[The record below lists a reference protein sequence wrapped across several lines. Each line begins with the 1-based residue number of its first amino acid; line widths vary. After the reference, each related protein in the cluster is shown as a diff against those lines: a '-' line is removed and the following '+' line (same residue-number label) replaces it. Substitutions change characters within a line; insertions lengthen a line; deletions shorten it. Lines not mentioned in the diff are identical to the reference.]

1 MKTDSKLTNPL
12 NKSVN
17 SVDKS
22 LEEALHHIDKLKE
35 DMNHLCNDIDL
46 LYNTRNANL
55 INDINANSNNKSKL
69 SLVNGSKL
77 TKSLLNII
85 ESNYE
90 YELNQSI
97 NKNKNKCNSIVS
109 DNSIS
114 TYDKSGLLLSRDN
127 NFSLD
132 EYVNMNATLNNLIES
147 TQTPEIITTTT
158 TTTTK
163 NSINDDND
171 DNGTTYQDNY
181 SQTSLLESSPL
192 HYARRN
198 INIDESTNKLST
210 TCSSSCSS
218 ASSSSSNDNASNS
231 KLNNNATSNET
242 ITTTT
247 TTTTQT
253 KYKFFLNGNANLHK
267 KKSINYCNLS
277 KKLLIKKKSP
287 LHR

>member
-1 MKTDSKLTNPL
+1 L

-46 LYNTRNANL
+46 LYNTRNANPT
-55 INDINANSNNKSKL
+55 NDVNTNSSNKSKL

-90 YELNQSI
+90 YEVRQSI
-97 NKNKNKCNSIVS
+97 DSNRHSKRNLVS
-109 DNSIS
+109 DSAISDDNSIS
-114 TYDKSGLLLSRDN
+114 TYDRSGLLLSHDN

-132 EYVNMNATLNNLIES
+132 EYVNMNATLNDLIES
-147 TQTPEIITTTT
+147 TNTPETTT
-158 TTTTK
+158 
-163 NSINDDND
+163 IND
-171 DNGTTYQDNY
+171 DNY

-192 HYARRN
+192 N
-198 INIDESTNKLST
+198 INIDESTNKLNST
-210 TCSSSCSS
+210 CSSCSS
-218 ASSSSSNDNASNS
+218 TSSSSSNKNASNS
-231 KLNNNATSNET
+231 KLNNTSNET

-247 TTTTQT
+247 TTTQT
-253 KYKFFLNGNANLHK
+253 KYKFLLNGNANLHK
-267 KKSINYCNLS
+267 KNSFNYCNLS
-277 KKLLIKKKSP
+277 RKLLIKKKSP

>member
-90 YELNQSI
+90 YELSQSI
-97 NKNKNKCNSIVS
+97 NANKNKCNSIVS
-109 DNSIS
+109 DNAIS
-114 TYDKSGLLLSRDN
+114 TYDQSGLLLSRDN

-158 TTTTK
+158 TK
-163 NSINDDND
+163 NSINDDNY

-198 INIDESTNKLST
+198 INIDESTNKLNT
-210 TCSSSCSS
+210 SSCSS
-218 ASSSSSNDNASNS
+218 ASSSSSNDNSGNS
-231 KLNNNATSNET
+231 MKLNNNATSNET

-267 KKSINYCNLS
+267 KNSINYCNLS